1 MGKQDPDS
9 PFYAVSRAVD
19 AILSETE
26 VRTTNNLSMR
36 EIKALSIIHALDDM
50 IKTSILH
57 VDKKEKT
64 VLTILVED
72 YLTMKKSE
80 KAWAVKIVRDI
91 VRGSSTKM
99 QFLLNR
105 VKRIFSG
112 SEVEEV

>member
-1 MGKQDPDS
+1 MTQDKDT
-9 PFYAVSRAVD
+9 PFYAVGRAVD

-26 VRTTNNLSMR
+26 VRTTNKLSMR

-57 VDKKEKT
+57 VDKNQKT
-64 VLTILVED
+64 VLTILVDD

-80 KAWAVKIVRDI
+80 KGWAVKTVANI
-91 VRGSSTKM
+91 VRGTSTRM